1 MTALRSIQRRVA
13 VAYVG
18 TVLAAMAGAAIF
30 LVLELQGRGDVDET
44 GSSFVGTVVLTLAVT
59 GGIVV
64 AFSLLLAGLVVRSI
78 KRSLGRLSAAVQRL
92 AEGDLDHRV
101 PSGLVPEVR
110 ELAEALNVMAY
121 SLKGKLAGFSG
132 DRDKLS
138 TILATMTDGV
148 ALLDHEGRT
157 TLVNPAAR
165 DFLALPADV
174 EDGQRF
180 IEMVRDHE
188 LSALVSRCRETKTPQ
203 SLDLQLTQ
211 GRRHLNVIATPLS
224 LQGEEGVLLVL
235 HDLTQARRVETTRRE
250 FVANVSH
257 ELRTPLASIKASAE
271 TLVEGASED
280 PIAARQF
287 LDRISLNVDRMSLL
301 VQELLDLS
309 RLESGEVKLNLSS
322 IDVYGTIQDVVEIH
336 RESARAKGVELMVD
350 RLTPVPDA
358 VADEARLQQ
367 VLSNLV
373 ENAIKF
379 TPAGGQVH
387 IDVASRE
394 GWLEVSVADPGIG
407 MTPDELHHVFERFYK
422 VNRSFNHG
430 GTGLGLAI
438 AKHIVQSHGGR
449 IWAES
454 RVGEG
459 STFTFTIPAD
469 KTRP

>member
-1 MTALRSIQRRVA
+1 MISLRSIQRRVA
-13 VAYVG
+13 LAYVVL
-18 TVLAAMAGAAIF
+18 VLAAMAGACIF
-30 LVLELQGRGDVDET
+30 LAVELQSRGAADES
-44 GSSFVGTVVLTLAVT
+44 GSSVVGTVVLTLAVT
-59 GGIVV
+59 GSIVV
-64 AFSLLLAGLVVRSI
+64 VLSLLLAVLVVRRMKHSI
-78 KRSLGRLSAAVQRL
+78 ARLAAAAKRM
-92 AEGDLDHRV
+92 AEGDLDYRA
-101 PSGLVPEVR
+101 PSIVVSEVQD
-110 ELAEALNVMAY
+110 LAGALNIMAY
-121 SLKGKLAGFSG
+121 SLKRRMEGFSD

-165 DFLALPADV
+165 DFLSLPADAGA
-174 EDGQRF
+174 GQRF

-203 SLDLQLTQ
+203 SLDLQLTR
-211 GRRHLNVIATPLS
+211 GRRYLKVIATPLS

-235 HDLTQARRVETTRRE
+235 HDLTQAHRVDTTRTE

-271 TLVEGASED
+271 TLMEGASEN
-280 PIAARQF
+280 PVAARQF

-322 IDVYGTIQDVVEIH
+322 LDVYRSIQEVVEIY
-336 RESARAKGVELMVD
+336 RESAGTKGVELRVD
-350 RLTPVPDA
+350 ESAPVPDA

-373 ENAIKF
+373 ENAVKF
-379 TPAGGQVH
+379 TPTGGEVH
-387 IDVASRE
+387 IGVESRD

-407 MTPDELHHVFERFYK
+407 MTPDELSHVFERFYK
-422 VNRSFNHG
+422 VNRSFNQG

-438 AKHIVQSHGGR
+438 AKYIVQSHGGR

-469 KTRP
+469 KSR